1 MWLPGPRKGLELE
14 HSQRLR
20 LEPKGQDQA
29 ASPTST
35 CAPRARELNEALVVC
50 SGLMTQPLP
59 TTRCKLCTCPYL
71 DFCPYSAQ
79 AAQLSHFIDK

>member
-1 MWLPGPRKGLELE
+1 MWLPAPKKHLELE
-14 HSQRLR
+14 HSQGLR

-35 CAPRARELNEALVVC
+35 FALRARELNDALVVC

-59 TTRCKLCTCPYL
+59 ASRCKLRTCPYL